1 MVVYLQQEQ
10 MKMKLKYQKSA
21 ESLRIIRG
29 LIFSYP
35 DHKEEQAS
43 RVLSYLKAR
52 KLRDT
57 AVERAN
63 SPRGPFSGLTSREL
77 KQSRTL
83 EPDWF

>member
-1 MVVYLQQEQ
+1 
-10 MKMKLKYQKSA
+10 MKLQYQRSA

-35 DHKEEQAS
+35 EHKEEQAG

-57 AVERAN
+57 ATERAN
-63 SPRGPFSGLTSREL
+63 APKGPFSGLTAREL
-77 KQSRTL
+77 RQTRTT